1 MNTQVVERRAEDKD
15 RQYMTKAHVITRE
28 DIIRLW
34 EKKEEKNRAAAAK
47 KEAACLRKEVK
58 KIVKK
63 RTRKAIARLSLKNLV
78 MRRSKAIT
86 QRVTFKSKEEYLT
99 TDFDTSE
106 EEIES
111 SSEGEAHSTIPT
123 RTSTTAIDDLVD
135 SVSGL
140 IIDPGTGLRKSLRH
154 RKPAAHAPDVF
165 R

>member
-1 MNTQVVERRAEDKD
+1 
-15 RQYMTKAHVITRE
+15 MTKARVITRE
-28 DIIRLW
+28 DVIRLR
-34 EKKEEKNRAAAAK
+34 EKKEEKDRAAAAK
-47 KEAACLRKEVK
+47 KEAARLRREVK

-63 RTRKAIARLSLKNLV
+63 RTGKATARPSPKNPV
-78 MRRSKAIT
+78 MRRSKPTA
-86 QRVTFKSKEEYLT
+86 QRVTFESEEEYLT

-140 IIDPGTGLRKSLRH
+140 IIDSGTGLRKSLRH
-154 RKPAAHAPDVF
+154 RKPAAHALDVF